1 MFPFRQLD
9 SNCGHIQ
16 FSWFYSLGS
25 PACETGLVSFF
36 NGRVFLCEPFQYITR
51 GILLLEEQAF
61 TAKTGKK
68 IIEKHFI
75 YFCGFADFS
84 FL

>member
-1 MFPFRQLD
+1 MCFLFV
-9 SNCGHIQ
+9 
-16 FSWFYSLGS
+16 SWTLIVDISSLAVLLFGES
-25 PACETGLVSFF
+25 SMRNRFGFVF
-36 NGRVFLCEPFQYITR
+36 NGRVFLCETFQYSTR

-75 YFCGFADFS
+75 YFLCFC
-84 FL
+84 